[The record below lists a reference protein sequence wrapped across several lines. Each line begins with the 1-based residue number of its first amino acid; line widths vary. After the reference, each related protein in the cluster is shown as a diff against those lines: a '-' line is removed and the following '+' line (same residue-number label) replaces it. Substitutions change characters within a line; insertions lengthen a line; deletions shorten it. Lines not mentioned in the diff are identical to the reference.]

1 MTLPGALDWLFLM
14 FLLRFYGCFSLIG
27 LSGLISNDVMDV
39 SLHDL
44 RMHASLII
52 WRLRVW
58 YCVNLF
64 LCLFWVVFDWIH
76 HVSFSDFYYI
86 L

>member
-1 MTLPGALDWLFLM
+1 M

-27 LSGLISNDVMDV
+27 LSGLISNDVMGV

-52 WRLRVW
+52 WRLRV
-58 YCVNLF
+58 
-64 LCLFWVVFDWIH
+64 
-76 HVSFSDFYYI
+76 
-86 L
+86 